1 MILKQ
6 LAFKR
11 HAGLPPR
18 QGGGRLILKQLA
30 FKRHAGLPPRQ
41 GGGYRRA
48 RAAGG

>member
-1 MILKQ
+1 MIVKR

-41 GGGYRRA
+41 GGGRLRR
-48 RAAGG
+48 